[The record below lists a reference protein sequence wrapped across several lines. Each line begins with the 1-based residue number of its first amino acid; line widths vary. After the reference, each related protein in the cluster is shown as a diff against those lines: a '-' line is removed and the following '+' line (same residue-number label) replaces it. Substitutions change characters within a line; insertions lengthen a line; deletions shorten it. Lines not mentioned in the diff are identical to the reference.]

1 MKKVYLIALIVAL
14 FVGGATYL
22 FAQGLVEKSHIQ
34 DAPTQDVV
42 VALADVPAGTMIT
55 AEMVEST
62 FSTSQILLEDVVPEA
77 ITDVGLIV
85 GQVAAQDLYQGEQIS
100 MRRMAAAGSDETGLS
115 YSLKEGEVA
124 YSIKASADKGVDGYI
139 KPGDTI
145 DIVVVNE
152 TAEGKII
159 GANIE
164 FQDLKVIK
172 VATYQE
178 VSTAKQDTTTD
189 GEVKT
194 YTSVTVKTT
203 EDVAAKLYA
212 MEATSMDRFKL
223 VLNSRVDAEK
233 VD

>member
-22 FAQGLVEKSHIQ
+22 FVQGLVESSHIQ

-42 VALADVPAGTMIT
+42 VAIADVPAGTMIT

-62 FSTSQILLEDVVPEA
+62 FATKKVLLEDVVPEA

-85 GQVAAQDLYQGEQIS
+85 GQVASQDLYVGEQIS
-100 MRRMAAAGSDETGLS
+100 MRRVAAAGSDETGLS

-124 YSIKASADKGVDGYI
+124 YSIKANADRGVDGYI

-145 DIVVVNE
+145 DIVVAYE
-152 TAEGKII
+152 DEDGKIT
-159 GANIE
+159 GGGIE

-178 VSTAKQDTTTD
+178 VSTAKQDATTD

-203 EDVAAKLYA
+203 EDVAVRLYA
-212 MEATSMDRFKL
+212 MEAEAMDGFKL
-223 VLNSRVDAEK
+223 ILNSRVDAEK